1 MGKMI
6 EHISLYGTNLSDDE
20 NSESMMKMFVNLPA
34 EVITQ
39 RVSKIHEEF
48 SKFFC
53 AEYFKDTLDS
63 LLLAAHGIQKCF
75 IIVQIQTVITES
87 MCASNGRTFEIGN

>member
-1 MGKMI
+1 
-6 EHISLYGTNLSDDE
+6 
-20 NSESMMKMFVNLPA
+20 MMKMFLNLSA

-39 RVSKIHEEF
+39 GVLRIHEEF

-75 IIVQIQTVITES
+75 IIIQ
-87 MCASNGRTFEIGN
+87 N